1 MAEEFEE
8 MPVKHI
14 PLTNRTAAVYNLCVN
29 EDHTDFVG
37 G

>member
-8 MPVKHI
+8 MPVKRI
-14 PLTNRTAAVYNLCVN
+14 LLTNRTAAVYHLCVN

-37 G
+37 S